1 MRLRCLVVVAWR
13 LDGNAGHRSVLTALI
28 KRRIDEGRV
37 TILTSQYSMTDALAG
52 VAKKQ
57 DAEAI
62 SRRIHEKGAVYV
74 FERRRE
80 HRVP

>member
-1 MRLRCLVVVAWR
+1 M
-13 LDGNAGHRSVLTALI
+13 
-28 KRRIDEGRV
+28 
-37 TILTSQYSMTDALAG
+37 TILTTQYSMTEALAG

-80 HRVP
+80 GRGA

>member
-1 MRLRCLVVVAWR
+1 MPGRRGPGAWTAMQ
-13 LDGNAGHRSVLTALI
+13 DTGSMLTALI

-52 VAKKQ
+52 ITKKQ

-62 SRRIHEKGAVYV
+62 ARRIHETGSIHV

-80 HRVP
+80 DRVP

>member
-1 MRLRCLVVVAWR
+1 MQ
-13 LDGNAGHRSVLTALI
+13 DTGSVLTASI

>member
-1 MRLRCLVVVAWR
+1 MQ
-13 LDGNAGHRSVLTALI
+13 DAGSVLTALI

-37 TILTSQYSMTDALAG
+37 TILTSQYSLTDALAG
-52 VAKKQ
+52 IARKQ

-62 SRRIHEKGAVYV
+62 ARRIHETGSIHV

-80 HRVP
+80 DRVP

>member
-1 MRLRCLVVVAWR
+1 
-13 LDGNAGHRSVLTALI
+13 VLTALL

-37 TILTSQYSMTDALAG
+37 TILTSQCSRMDALAG
-52 VAKKQ
+52 IAKKQ

-74 FERRRE
+74 FGRRRE
-80 HRVP
+80 DRVP

>member
-1 MRLRCLVVVAWR
+1 MPGRRGPGAWTAMQ
-13 LDGNAGHRSVLTALI
+13 DTGSVLTALI

-52 VAKKQ
+52 IAKKQ

-62 SRRIHEKGAVYV
+62 ARRIHETGSIHV

-80 HRVP
+80 DRVP

>member
-1 MRLRCLVVVAWR
+1 
-13 LDGNAGHRSVLTALI
+13 VLTALL
-28 KRRIDEGRV
+28 KRGIDEGRV

-52 VAKKQ
+52 IAKKQ

>member
-1 MRLRCLVVVAWR
+1 MVT
-13 LDGNAGHRSVLTALI
+13 GSVLTALI

-52 VAKKQ
+52 IAKKQ
-57 DAEAI
+57 DGEAI

-80 HRVP
+80 DRAT

>member
-1 MRLRCLVVVAWR
+1 MPGRRGPGAWTAMQ
-13 LDGNAGHRSVLTALI
+13 DTGSVLTALI

-52 VAKKQ
+52 IAKKQ

-62 SRRIHEKGAVYV
+62 ARRIHETGSIHV

-80 HRVP
+80 DRAT

>member
-1 MRLRCLVVVAWR
+1 M
-13 LDGNAGHRSVLTALI
+13 LTALI
-28 KRRIDEGRV
+28 KRRIGEGRV

>member
-1 MRLRCLVVVAWR
+1 M
-13 LDGNAGHRSVLTALI
+13 DGNAGHRSVLTALI

-52 VAKKQ
+52 IAKKQ

-74 FERRRE
+74 FERRCEGRGA
-80 HRVP
+80 

>member
-1 MRLRCLVVVAWR
+1 MRLRCLVVTAGR
-13 LDGNAGHRSVLTALI
+13 RDGNAGHRSLLTALI

-52 VAKKQ
+52 IAKKQ
-57 DAEAI
+57 DADAI
-62 SRRIHEKGAVYV
+62 SRRIHEKGSIHV

-80 HRVP
+80 NRAI

>member
-1 MRLRCLVVVAWR
+1 
-13 LDGNAGHRSVLTALI
+13 
-28 KRRIDEGRV
+28 V

-52 VAKKQ
+52 IAKKQ

-62 SRRIHEKGAVYV
+62 ARRIHEKGAVYV

-80 HRVP
+80 GRAT

>member
-1 MRLRCLVVVAWR
+1 M
-13 LDGNAGHRSVLTALI
+13 LTALI

-37 TILTSQYSMTDALAG
+37 TILTSQYSMTEALAG
-52 VAKKQ
+52 IAKKQ

-74 FERRRE
+74 FKRRRE
-80 HRVP
+80 DRVP

>member
-1 MRLRCLVVVAWR
+1 M
-13 LDGNAGHRSVLTALI
+13 DGNAGHLCVLTALI

-52 VAKKQ
+52 IAKKQ

-80 HRVP
+80 GRGA